1 MFLENA
7 YREYSLAPLGERSRV
22 LRHWIRAWFG
32 MRTEL
37 PAEFEDAACDLLPE
51 VKSRAFYHLS
61 ALETQLEHGA
71 APLMSYKLIGE
82 HLGAAIVYD
91 MPHQMLQIS
100 QEHLDRWGVTRD
112 EAMQIAKNNLA
123 SLTHRF
129 SKPGNQVRVYVTDC
143 DDDYGASRLLLAGS
157 LQQLPINGSL
167 IAIAA
172 TRQRLFFT
180 GSNDIE
186 GLRIMLSESQRVIQT
201 EPHVVS
207 GIALRMEANMWK
219 PWLPEPDHPLF
230 DGFKTMQAHSF
241 ARAYEQQQRLLN
253 RIEDRNIFV
262 AKCSCIRRLSPER
275 ANTFCTW
282 TSGITSWL
290 PRTDWIAFVQILDE
304 NTEQVDAR
312 AVFTNGIG

>member
-1 MFLENA
+1 
-7 YREYSLAPLGERSRV
+7 
-22 LRHWIRAWFG
+22 
-32 MRTEL
+32 
-37 PAEFEDAACDLLPE
+37 
-51 VKSRAFYHLS
+51 
-61 ALETQLEHGA
+61 
-71 APLMSYKLIGE
+71 
-82 HLGAAIVYD
+82 
-91 MPHQMLQIS
+91 
-100 QEHLDRWGVTRD
+100 
-112 EAMQIAKNNLA
+112 
-123 SLTHRF
+123 
-129 SKPGNQVRVYVTDC
+129 
-143 DDDYGASRLLLAGS
+143 
-157 LQQLPINGSL
+157 
-167 IAIAA
+167 
-172 TRQRLFFT
+172 
-180 GSNDIE
+180 
-186 GLRIMLSESQRVIQT
+186 MLSESQRVIQT

-304 NTEQVDAR
+304 NTEQVDVRGFYEWDRVAQVMGQQMEPLGDYPPR
-312 AVFTNGIG
+312 YEVIGFPTDEQCNRSRPGGVFRVN